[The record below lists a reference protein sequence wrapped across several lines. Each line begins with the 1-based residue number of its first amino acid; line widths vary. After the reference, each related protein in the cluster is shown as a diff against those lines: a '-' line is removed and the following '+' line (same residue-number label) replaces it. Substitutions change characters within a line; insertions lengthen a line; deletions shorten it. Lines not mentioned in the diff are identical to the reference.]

1 MYFHYTSIEAILGI
15 VTSHSV
21 WMSSLAF
28 MNDEMEGFE
37 LYDVLREYLGLQAST
52 PTNNSQLD
60 LIKTSVE
67 TFLRWQLCFSAST
80 LKDDISQ
87 WRGYTPIGLGA
98 CIEFT
103 DGFLRADNL
112 KRISCVY
119 DRDEKKEHLT
129 TYATLSKSGHD
140 LNQVQV
146 RTRQSQA
153 VGACVNDASRQ
164 YRVLESITVD

>member
-1 MYFHYTSIEAILGI
+1 
-15 VTSHSV
+15 
-21 WMSSLAF
+21 
-28 MNDEMEGFE
+28 
-37 LYDVLREYLGLQAST
+37 LREYLGLQANT

-67 TFLRWQLCFSAST
+67 TFLRRQLCFSAST

-87 WRGYTPIGLGA
+87 WREYTPIGLGA
-98 CIEFT
+98 CIEFP
-103 DGFLRADNL
+103 DGFLRAENL

-140 LNQVQV
+140 LKQVLSDQL
-146 RTRQSQA
+146 
-153 VGACVNDASRQ
+153 GP
-164 YRVLESITVD
+164 